1 MKKCSVEIK
10 DFNNFSST
18 SSVKVKSFY
27 NYYPTEEL
35 KSSYGVR
42 SALFPYSYE
51 DRNEYNLDIESAGL
65 TSVNGIA
72 YLKQYFANQQI
83 TQHRLLV
90 YGNDKK
96 VYINQL
102 LDDTEGLFWM
112 HNMMFESAP
121 ITLAYKKDD
130 EDSIILA
137 GSDKMMVWEAN
148 HTPYTIQDA
157 PIITS
162 MCMND
167 GVLFCTIREPA
178 FKVWYAT
185 DLDATNIGN
194 IDSTS
199 GYISLED
206 DLGYA
211 RKILS
216 FNQNVYVFRD
226 YGISK
231 INFVKNQVSVT
242 QVYASNTKIFTSTVS
257 ACGNVVVFLTVD
269 GLYTFNGVKVSK
281 SEVNL
286 GNKLCIEND
295 GAVASSLGEK
305 YYLAAKLNFDD
316 NLQLGCEANTYV
328 NNAIIIV
335 DTLKFTYQIIR
346 GVDVGCMLPL
356 KTPLFE
362 KMLLTFNSQYVDKV
376 GEIIEKSSCFGVDLE
391 KFWQSDVML
400 DQFAP
405 KTLTKLKVI
414 ADKDV
419 TFTLVCDGTSY
430 NFKTSQNGVSEF
442 SFKLYCKQVE
452 LKISSSKTSA
462 DVKKVCL
469 EYVES

>member
-1 MKKCSVEIK
+1 
-10 DFNNFSST
+10 
-18 SSVKVKSFY
+18 
-27 NYYPTEEL
+27 
-35 KSSYGVR
+35 
-42 SALFPYSYE
+42 
-51 DRNEYNLDIESAGL
+51 
-65 TSVNGIA
+65 
-72 YLKQYFANQQI
+72 FASQQI
-83 TQHRLLV
+83 TKHRLLV
-90 YGNDKK
+90 YGDDKK

-102 LDDTEGLFWM
+102 FDDTEGLFWM
-112 HNMMFESAP
+112 HNMTFESAP
-121 ITLAYKKDD
+121 ITLAYKKNDAD
-130 EDSIILA
+130 AIILA
-137 GSDKMMVWEAN
+137 GSDKMMVWETN
-148 HTPYTIQDA
+148 YTPYTIQNA

-194 IDSTS
+194 INSTS

-231 INFVKNQVSVT
+231 INFVKNQASVT
-242 QVYASNTKIFTSTVS
+242 QVYASNTKIFTSTVAS
-257 ACGNVVVFLTVD
+257 CGNVIVFLTVD

-281 SEVNL
+281 TEINL

-305 YYLAAKLNFDD
+305 YYLAVKLNFDD
-316 NLQLGCEANTYV
+316 NLQLGCEVNTYV

-346 GVDVGCMLPL
+346 GVDVSCMLPL
-356 KTPLFE
+356 KTELFE

-376 GEIIEKSSCFGVDLE
+376 GEIIEKSSCFGIDLE
-391 KFWQSDVML
+391 KHWQGDVML

-419 TFTLVCDGTSY
+419 TFAIICDGKIY